1 MFLEN
6 LPYPG
11 IGKAETGEHFAGI
24 IFSLLFPYAGNK
36 NGEQAGKQ
44 NDRTHIIYDFYQKNV
59 RPLYFRRK
67 LNTRALLEALVP
79 HVTSLLRRFALFSI
93 SFVIDCPFL
102 TIKEQYQKI
111 EYFIHVSCDENA
123 ENRNADMF
131 AVCNERF
138 THTQANSIPKVNNAK
153 VNSPREYV
161 TEVFAVTHLTL
172 YQGQFFILF
181 SARNTSIKSFALP
194 VGT

>member
-1 MFLEN
+1 M
-6 LPYPG
+6 
-11 IGKAETGEHFAGI
+11 
-24 IFSLLFPYAGNK
+24 
-36 NGEQAGKQ
+36 
-44 NDRTHIIYDFYQKNV
+44 R
-59 RPLYFRRK
+59 
-67 LNTRALLEALVP
+67 
-79 HVTSLLRRFALFSI
+79 RRFALFSI
-93 SFVIDCPFL
+93 SFVIYCPFL

-123 ENRNADMF
+123 ENRSADMF

-181 SARNTSIKSFALP
+181 STRNAKMGNSRVLA
-194 VGT
+194 

>member
-1 MFLEN
+1 MFIEKK
-6 LPYPG
+6 PYSG

-59 RPLYFRRK
+59 RPLYFRRR
-67 LNTRALLEALVP
+67 LNARALEALVP
-79 HVTSLLRRFALFSI
+79 HVTSVRRRFALFSI
-93 SFVIDCPFL
+93 SFVIYSPFL

-123 ENRNADMF
+123 ENRSADMF

-181 SARNTSIKSFALP
+181 SARNAKMGNSRVLA
-194 VGT
+194 